1 MLWWQSVEGA
11 LSNLGGTATLKD
23 LYEEVRKL
31 RKQSGDSIPPS
42 LEAVVRRELEYN
54 SSDSTQWRRV
64 RNVFFSVH
72 GKGEGVWGLR
82 AHIAIEPDASDMA
95 LPEPLVGTP
104 TISVTVNRIIR
115 DTVMSRKVK
124 SLHHSRCQLCGTSI
138 KLPGDRNYA
147 EGHHIIPLG
156 KPHGGPDTPSNII
169 VVCPNHH
176 AMLDLGC
183 IELDLSA
190 LLAIPGHSISAAS
203 IDYHNRVIVV
213 AAGAASQVSA

>member
-1 MLWWQSVEGA
+1 MLWWQSVESA

-23 LYEEVRKL
+23 LYDEVRQV
-31 RKQSGDSIPPS
+31 RKQSGDTIPPS

-64 RNVFFSVH
+64 RNIFFSVH

-82 AHIAIEPDASDMA
+82 AHIALEPDASDIG
-95 LPEPLVGTP
+95 LPEPFGTAP
-104 TISVTVNRIIR
+104 SVAVTVNRIIR

-124 SLHHSRCQLCGTSI
+124 ALHHGQCQMCGTSI
-138 KLPGDRNYA
+138 KLPNDRNYA

-156 KPHGGPDTPSNII
+156 KPHGGPDAPSNII

-190 LLAIPGHSISAAS
+190 LAAIPGHAVSAAS
-203 IDYHNRVIVV
+203 VDYHNRVVVV
-213 AAGAASQVSA
+213 AARAAHQ